1 MRLTKDEIVLVAV
14 VLLALVAG
22 AAVRHWRGAH
32 PHGKTAAPAT
42 PAPVVA
48 RAK

>member
-14 VLLALVAG
+14 VLFALVAG

-32 PHGKTAAPAT
+32 PREKTAAPAT
-42 PAPVVA
+42 PAPAVA

>member
-22 AAVRHWRGAH
+22 AAVRQWRGAH
-32 PHGKTAAPAT
+32 PREKSAAPAT
-42 PAPVVA
+42 PTPVVA
-48 RAK
+48 PAK

>member
-1 MRLTKDEIVLVAV
+1 MRLTKDEIALVV
-14 VLLALVAG
+14 MVLLALTVG

-32 PHGKTAAPAT
+32 PRGKTAAPAT
-42 PAPVVA
+42 PAPAVA